1 MKHLFGYLVVFLSFT
16 AVVGS
21 SQSGKQ
27 SPDPFNG
34 TWTLN
39 IEKTKELSGG
49 SSPVHK
55 VISFKIDDDGVQHYQ
70 VEIQSS
76 EDAPCGKGGTT
87 RSTTEDTFVPYNG
100 TVYGDPGMEVM
111 TVKVDDRTHYRIART
126 REGEARYVMMRRL
139 SDDGTSYISAGITTD
154 GKPGL
159 YRWMDRVE

>member
-1 MKHLFGYLVVFLSFT
+1 MKHVFGYLVVFLVVAT
-16 AVVGS
+16 VVGS
-21 SQSGKQ
+21 SQSGAQ

-39 IEKTKELSGG
+39 IEKTKELGG
-49 SSPVHK
+49 SSPVHE
-55 VISFKIDDDGVQHYQ
+55 VISFKIGDDGVQHYQ

-76 EDAPCGKGGTT
+76 EDAPMRKGWYD
-87 RSTTEDTFVPYNG
+87 SKYNDDTFVPYNG
-100 TVYGDPGMEVM
+100 TVYGEPGMEVM

-126 REGEARYVMMRRL
+126 RDGEARYVMMRRL
-139 SDDGTSYISAGITTD
+139 SDDGMSYISAGIMTD

>member
-1 MKHLFGYLVVFLSFT
+1 MKRVFGYLTVFL
-16 AVVGS
+16 VVTTVVVS

-39 IEKTKELSGG
+39 IEKTKELGD
-49 SSPVHK
+49 SSPVHE
-55 VISFKIDDDGVQHYQ
+55 VISFKIGDDGVQHYQ
-70 VEIQSS
+70 VEIQRS
-76 EDAPCGKGGTT
+76 EDVRMQKGWYD
-87 RSTTEDTFVPYNG
+87 SKYNEDTFVPYNG
-100 TVYGDPGMEVM
+100 TVYGEPGMEVM

-126 REGEARYVMMRRL
+126 RDGEARYVMMRRL
-139 SDDGTSYISAGITTD
+139 SDDGMSYITAGITTD

>member
-1 MKHLFGYLVVFLSFT
+1 MKRVLGYVAVFLMVT
-16 AVVGS
+16 TVVGS

-49 SSPVHK
+49 SSPVHE
-55 VISFKIDDDGVQHYQ
+55 VISFKIGDDGVQHYQ
-70 VEIQSS
+70 VEIQRS
-76 EDAPCGKGGTT
+76 EDVRMQKGWYD
-87 RSTTEDTFVPYNG
+87 SKYNEDTFVPYNG
-100 TVYGDPGMEVM
+100 TVYGEPGMEVM

-126 REGEARYVMMRRL
+126 RDGEARYVMMRRL